1 MDPICPGPKTSWA
14 PTKRDQIDTFYDQ
27 GDFGYVKQ
35 QREEI
40 THMCEP
46 INKVYFF
53 ITLELLTSI
62 FNAVLYIM
70 CIVFKL

>member
-1 MDPICPGPKTSWA
+1 MCPGPETGWA
-14 PTKRDQIDTFYDQ
+14 PTKRDQIDTFYEQ

-46 INKVYFF
+46 INQV
-53 ITLELLTSI
+53 I
-62 FNAVLYIM
+62 FHYAGVNYLHFYTFVYIM
-70 CIVFKL
+70 CTSYNQL

>member
-1 MDPICPGPKTSWA
+1 MSLENTTNSTI
-14 PTKRDQIDTFYDQ
+14 DQ

-46 INKVYFF
+46 INQVIFHYTEVNDLYF
-53 ITLELLTSI
+53 
-62 FNAVLYIM
+62 
-70 CIVFKL
+70 

>member
-1 MDPICPGPKTSWA
+1 VCPGPETSWA

-40 THMCEP
+40 TYMCEP
-46 INKVYFF
+46 INQVN
-53 ITLELLTSI
+53 LH
-62 FNAVLYIM
+62 YI
-70 CIVFKL
+70 KS